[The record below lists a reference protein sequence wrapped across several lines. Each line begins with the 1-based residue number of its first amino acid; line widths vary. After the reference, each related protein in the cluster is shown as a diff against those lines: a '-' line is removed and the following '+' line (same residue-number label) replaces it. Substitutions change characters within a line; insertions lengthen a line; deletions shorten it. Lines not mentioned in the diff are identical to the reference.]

1 MATTTVRKLQLG
13 IELRRLRE
21 AAGRTPAQAAR
32 ELNCTTA
39 KISRLELGQ
48 SGVSMGDLRL
58 LLSFYDTDAE
68 HLAELVELS
77 RDNRRR
83 GRWTGD
89 RATMP
94 EWFRTFFDLE
104 SDAEDIRIVETDIV
118 PGLFQTESYMR
129 TLYEA
134 AAPFGG
140 PDDIDAAVRS
150 RQERQS
156 ILDRADPPTVSCVL
170 SESCVRRIVGGP
182 EVMAEQVSRLIEL
195 STRPRVQLQLWPFDG
210 EVSAGVATRQF
221 RLVRIPAPRVDGGL
235 TFAYCEDLDTARCI
249 DEPSQVRIYEAVW
262 GAHQAAALA
271 PRETRSRLQDIAEQY
286 TEG

>member
-58 LLSFYDTDAE
+58 LLQFYDTDAE

-118 PGLFQTESYMR
+118 PGLFQTEAYMR

-170 SESCVRRIVGGP
+170 SESCVRRVVGGR
-182 EVMAEQVSRLIEL
+182 EVMAEQLARLVEL
-195 STRPRVQLQLWPFDG
+195 SARPRVQLQLWPFDG
-210 EVSAGVATRQF
+210 EIGAGVGARPF
-221 RLVRIPAPRVDGGL
+221 RMVRIPAPRADGGL
-235 TFAYCEDLDTARCI
+235 TFAYCEAVDGGRCV
-249 DEPSQVRIYEAVW
+249 DEPAQVRRYEAVW
-262 GAHQAAALA
+262 GAHQAAALG
-271 PRETRSRLQDIAEQY
+271 PVETRSRLRLITEQY